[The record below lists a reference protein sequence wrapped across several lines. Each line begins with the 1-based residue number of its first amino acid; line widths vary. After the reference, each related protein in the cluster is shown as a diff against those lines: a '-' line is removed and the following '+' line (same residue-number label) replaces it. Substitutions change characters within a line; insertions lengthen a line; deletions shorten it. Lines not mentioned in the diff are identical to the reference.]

1 MGHPYYNKAAQR
13 KSSNVL
19 WIIALMLLAIILGL
33 PWILPAQ
40 TAEKQ
45 PYNTLKQICTFNL
58 EYEWHHSTIN
68 IQKPEETSS
77 ATQSDETSTQTAS
90 DLSGGTKW
98 FPLAVGNRWVYE
110 HTKKGGMMNRDGKT
124 ITTKAIEVVD
134 KIEVRRITLYQ
145 VKSTENGREQ
155 SSYYYTENDNLMIT
169 HDIKRPTRRAL
180 LVMPSSPKINDS
192 WHESDKQS
200 PSSTVRS
207 FENVQ
212 TSNGPFT
219 AMLIETRYMT
229 SEDRNYQTYY
239 AENVGIVMQY
249 FGSEARGTDTWL
261 LKDFSLN

>member
-1 MGHPYYNKAAQR
+1 MGHPYYNRAAHR
-13 KSSNVL
+13 KRSNIL
-19 WIIALMLLAIILGL
+19 WIIALMLLAIILVL

-45 PYNTLKQICTFNL
+45 PFNTIKQICTFNL

-68 IQKPEETSS
+68 IQKPDEISS
-77 ATQSDETSTQTAS
+77 GTQSDETSTQTAG

-124 ITTKAIEVVD
+124 ITTKVIEVVD
-134 KIEVRRITLYQ
+134 KIEVRSITLYQ
-145 VKSTENGREQ
+145 VKSTENEREQ
-155 SSYYYTENDNLMIT
+155 TSYYYTVNDNLMIT

-180 LVMPSSPKINDS
+180 LVMPSSPQINDS
-192 WHESDKQS
+192 WHESNKRS

-212 TSNGPFT
+212 TSNGAFT

-229 SEDRNYQTYY
+229 GKDRNYQTYY
-239 AENVGIVMQY
+239 AENVGIVMQF
-249 FGSEARGTDTWL
+249 FGSEARGTDIWL